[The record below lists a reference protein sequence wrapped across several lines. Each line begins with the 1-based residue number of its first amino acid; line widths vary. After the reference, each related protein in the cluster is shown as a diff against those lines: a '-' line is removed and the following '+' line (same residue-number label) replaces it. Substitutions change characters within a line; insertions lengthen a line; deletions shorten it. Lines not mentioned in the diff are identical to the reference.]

1 MARSRFRSAREAMS
15 QMRVRQRSAAMAGVA
30 RRRSSSMAKGA
41 SWAVSGMV
49 RMARASSL
57 PRKGK
62 SRAVQVT
69 LKTLWKTAMEKAEA
83 LSPRMAGAARSRM
96 SQKTG
101 RHTTVPMRL
110 K

>member
-1 MARSRFRSAREAMS
+1 M
-15 QMRVRQRSAAMAGVA
+15 
-30 RRRSSSMAKGA
+30 
-41 SWAVSGMV
+41 
-49 RMARASSL
+49 
-57 PRKGK
+57 
-62 SRAVQVT
+62 T

-83 LSPRMAGAARSRM
+83 LSPRRAGAARFRM